1 MADHMYKPHEVPK
14 GERWQYFKDY
24 YLVKS
29 ICIALGVI
37 ALISLLKT
45 TVFAPKPD
53 VSMLIAHTTYIDN
66 VIWEEAT
73 AAFQTLPL
81 DLNEDGQILID
92 AGPIHIDPN
101 MEKTDPEMY
110 MASQNKLM
118 ASLATAE
125 YALQVVDDALFES
138 LSRDELIGTYAEL
151 PDAMGHNPE
160 EIVKIPLQELAPFKT
175 VENVPDGL
183 YMTLRPKNA
192 MQIGNSKKKLAHYDQ
207 QLKVLM
213 IMMQQ

>member
-24 YLVKS
+24 YLVKT
-29 ICIALGVI
+29 ICITLGLI
-37 ALISLLKT
+37 ALVSLLKS

-53 VSMLIAHTTYIDN
+53 VSLLVVHTSYIDSA
-66 VIWEEAT
+66 IWEEAV
-73 AAFQTLPL
+73 AGFQALPL
-81 DLNEDGQILID
+81 DLNEDGSVLID

-101 MEKTDPEMY
+101 MEKTDPEMF

-125 YALQVVDDALFES
+125 YALQIVDDALFES

-160 EIVKIPLQELAPFKT
+160 EIIKIPLKELAPFST
-175 VENVPDGL
+175 VETLPEGL

-192 MQIGNSKKKLAHYDQ
+192 MQIGNSEKKLAKFNQ
-207 QLKVLM
+207 QLQALM